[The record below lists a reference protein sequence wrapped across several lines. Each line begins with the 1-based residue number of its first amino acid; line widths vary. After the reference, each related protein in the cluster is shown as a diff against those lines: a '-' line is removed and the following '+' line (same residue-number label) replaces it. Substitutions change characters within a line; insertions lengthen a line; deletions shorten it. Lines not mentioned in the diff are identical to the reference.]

1 MTETRNEARRRRHK
15 RVRQRIAGTTSI
27 PRLCVFRSLKHIYA
41 QIIDDDAG
49 QTLVSA
55 STLDKDVRAE
65 LAELEGQ
72 GKMDQAKVVG
82 RRLAEKALSKGVK
95 QVVFDRGGYV
105 YHGRVKALADASRK
119 GGLVF

>member
-1 MTETRNEARRRRHK
+1 
-15 RVRQRIAGTTSI
+15 
-27 PRLCVFRSLKHIYA
+27 LKHIYA

-65 LAELEGQ
+65 LAGLEEQ
-72 GKMDQAKVVG
+72 SKMEQAKVVG

-95 QVVFDRGGYV
+95 EVIFDRGGYV

>member
-1 MTETRNEARRRRHK
+1 MRETRNEARRRRHK
-15 RVRQRIAGTTSI
+15 RVRQKIAGSLNI

-72 GKMDQAKVVG
+72 SKVDQAKVVG

-95 QVVFDRGGYV
+95 KVVFDRGGYV

>member
-1 MTETRNEARRRRHK
+1 MRETRNEARRRRHT
-15 RVRQRIAGTTSI
+15 RVRQKIAGTDNI

-49 QTLVSA
+49 ETLVAA
-55 STLDKDVRAE
+55 STLDADVRS
-65 LAELEGQ
+65 ELEGQ
-72 GKMDQAKVVG
+72 SKTDQAKVVG

-95 QVVFDRGGYV
+95 KVVFDRGGYV
-105 YHGRVKALADASRK
+105 YHGRVQALADASRK

>member
-1 MTETRNEARRRRHK
+1 MRETRNEARRRRHS
-15 RVRQRIAGTTSI
+15 RVRQKITGTANV

-55 STLDKDVRAE
+55 STLDADVRSE
-65 LAELEGQ
+65 VQGQ
-72 GKMDQAKVVG
+72 SKTDQAKVVG
-82 RRLAEKALSKGVK
+82 RRLAEKALSQGVK
-95 QVVFDRGGYV
+95 KVVFDRGGYV

>member
-1 MTETRNEARRRRHK
+1 MRETRNEARRRRHK
-15 RVRQRIAGTTSI
+15 RVRQKIAGTPGI

-65 LAELEGQ
+65 LAGLEEQ
-72 GKMDQAKVVG
+72 SKMEQAKVVG

-95 QVVFDRGGYV
+95 EVVFDRGGYV

-119 GGLVF
+119 SGLVF